1 MKSKTGTQSPDQILK
16 EIAQYS
22 GNFRSYTT
30 LVSEN
35 KEDFKNTFSNLDMLK
50 PKNKQIIYGMGEFFK
65 NTVGDG
71 WETSLKNWVDMSYE
85 EYNGVLYNKN
95 ELQTLGI
102 DAEDYEASKVL
113 IAKMLAKKLNLTNDL
128 VNSDWTVAELNAI
141 VDYNE
146 IPEARDKEI
155 LDLVIDNY
163 ELIINTEDGELS
175 LAVKAAEF
183 EYQLPATMTTE
194 DGTFWLTIPKDE
206 FKAELNKI
214 NKELSDKKAKDAQ
227 KKAKIKKRNRLI
239 SETVKEQT
247 KEIMP

>member
-1 MKSKTGTQSPDQILK
+1 
-16 EIAQYS
+16 
-22 GNFRSYTT
+22 
-30 LVSEN
+30 
-35 KEDFKNTFSNLDMLK
+35 
-50 PKNKQIIYGMGEFFK
+50 
-65 NTVGDG
+65 
-71 WETSLKNWVDMSYE
+71 MSYE

-102 DAEDYEASKVL
+102 NAEDYEASKVL

>member
-1 MKSKTGTQSPDQILK
+1 
-16 EIAQYS
+16 
-22 GNFRSYTT
+22 
-30 LVSEN
+30 
-35 KEDFKNTFSNLDMLK
+35 
-50 PKNKQIIYGMGEFFK
+50 MGEFFK